1 VICRE
6 KVVLFRKL
14 EQKTAK
20 KHHMEM
26 TRAENG
32 HLQEELKANYA
43 DVEANYKEMK
53 SEVQEL

>member
-1 VICRE
+1 
-6 KVVLFRKL
+6 
-14 EQKTAK
+14 
-20 KHHMEM
+20 MEM